1 MTPLNRDDDYALIRA
16 GQTPSNMKP
25 PLGNLTDNAWRIVLA
40 AYAKMTTAEFIRFI
54 TFPEKQDDFIIAM
67 GIQLEKTNQCYDHS
81 GRENWVKAMIRQ
93 IRDYDKK
100 HIYPLPDNGHG
111 GPRLEPEPQHTHSMN
126 YSTTPVA
133 RPTLV
138 YGEDVADMNEART
151 MQVIKALNAEVKDLS
166 ETGVTSRLIEQR
178 IAERGAAI
186 NELVKHLDSFA
197 SPASAPASAE

>member
-1 MTPLNRDDDYALIRA
+1 
-16 GQTPSNMKP
+16 
-25 PLGNLTDNAWRIVLA
+25 
-40 AYAKMTTAEFIRFI
+40 
-54 TFPEKQDDFIIAM
+54 
-67 GIQLEKTNQCYDHS
+67 
-81 GRENWVKAMIRQ
+81 
-93 IRDYDKK
+93 
-100 HIYPLPDNGHG
+100 
-111 GPRLEPEPQHTHSMN
+111 MN

>member
-1 MTPLNRDDDYALIRA
+1 MKTILQWLQELPPGYRERATSQCTTQDTVVVASLESAIWCFAEWLSTKERHDFWSQVSHAIAIGGPL
-16 GQTPSNMKP
+16 P
-25 PLGNLTDNAWRIVLA
+25 
-40 AYAKMTTAEFIRFI
+40 
-54 TFPEKQDDFIIAM
+54 
-67 GIQLEKTNQCYDHS
+67 
-81 GRENWVKAMIRQ
+81 
-93 IRDYDKK
+93 
-100 HIYPLPDNGHG
+100 PLPDDGHG

-186 NELVKHLDSFA
+186 NELVQHLDSFA
-197 SPASAPASAE
+197 TPATPTA